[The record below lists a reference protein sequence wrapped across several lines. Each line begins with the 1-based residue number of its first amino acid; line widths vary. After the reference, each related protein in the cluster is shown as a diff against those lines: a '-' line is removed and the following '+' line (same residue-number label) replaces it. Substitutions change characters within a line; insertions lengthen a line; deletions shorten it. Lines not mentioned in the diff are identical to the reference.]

1 MYNSPKIF
9 GQFFSFTFLFLTLSS
24 ISFLDIMLE
33 EAIWPVAF
41 SPPSGMESYNA
52 PYQLKLVSQLLI
64 YWLFFQLVS
73 QLVNYFFSYL
83 VILLF

>member
-1 MYNSPKIF
+1 
-9 GQFFSFTFLFLTLSS
+9 
-24 ISFLDIMLE
+24 
-33 EAIWPVAF
+33 
-41 SPPSGMESYNA
+41 MESYIA

>member
-1 MYNSPKIF
+1 MYNSSKIF
-9 GQFFSFTFLFLTLSS
+9 RQFFSFTFLFLTLSS
-24 ISFLDIMLE
+24 ISFLDIMLW
-33 EAIWPVAF
+33 EAIWPVTF
-41 SPPSGMESYNA
+41 SLPSGMESHNA